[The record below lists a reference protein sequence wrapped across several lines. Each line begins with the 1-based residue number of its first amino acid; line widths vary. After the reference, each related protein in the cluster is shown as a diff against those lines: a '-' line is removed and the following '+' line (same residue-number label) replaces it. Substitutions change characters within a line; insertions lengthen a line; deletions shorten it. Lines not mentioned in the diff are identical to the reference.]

1 MSNKDWPLS
10 LPPFPPDYRASGL
23 LLHVTSLPSAYGIGD
38 VGPSAFDWIDRL
50 QEAGQRWWQ
59 ALPLGPTGY
68 GNSPYQPLSSFAGNE
83 LLVSPDSF
91 VEDGLL
97 RADDYSRH
105 SFSLAVDYD
114 AVIPFKRQLLETA
127 WTNFKHGARRDLRVA
142 FDEFRHA
149 QAHWLDDYALFRA
162 LKFRYSGAYYL
173 EWPAEFV
180 QRVPAAL
187 TARGESQ

>member
-1 MSNKDWPLS
+1 MSNNDRPLS

-38 VGPSAFDWIDRL
+38 VGPSAFEWIDRL
-50 QEAGQRWWQ
+50 QEAGQSWWQ

-68 GNSPYQPLSSFAGNE
+68 SNSPYQPPSSFAGNE
-83 LLVSPDSF
+83 LLVSPDSL

-114 AVIPFKRQLLETA
+114 VVIPFKRQLFETA
-127 WTNFKHGARRDLRVA
+127 WTNFKDRPRRDLQVA
-142 FDEFRHA
+142 FDEVRH
-149 QAHWLDDYALFRA
+149 
-162 LKFRYSGAYYL
+162 
-173 EWPAEFV
+173 
-180 QRVPAAL
+180 
-187 TARGESQ
+187 T